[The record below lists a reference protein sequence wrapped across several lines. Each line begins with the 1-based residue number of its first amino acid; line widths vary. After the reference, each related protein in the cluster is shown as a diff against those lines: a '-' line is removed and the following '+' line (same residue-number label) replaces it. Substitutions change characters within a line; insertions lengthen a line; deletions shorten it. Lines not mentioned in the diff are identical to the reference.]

1 MPQSAEAIIYE
12 KYQNALCELL
22 ECYVGS
28 KPKLQDPGDE
38 RPEIELTGVVGLSDT
53 EISGSVTLSTC
64 QATACRMAETSPFAS
79 ADWLGELCNQLA
91 GRLKNKLL
99 AYDLSPSL
107 STPAVICGKHLRL
120 NSLARHTYIFKIESE
135 LGVIESQ
142 LLLDTVEGLE
152 LTLNPEAISAIE
164 GSLQLF

>member
-1 MPQSAEAIIYE
+1 MSKKAENVIYE
-12 KYQNALCELL
+12 EYESALRDLL

-28 KPKLQDPGDE
+28 PPILNDPGVHRVE
-38 RPEIELTGVVGLSDT
+38 VEMTGVVGLSDKS
-53 EISGSVTLSTC
+53 ISGSVTLSTC
-64 QATACRMAETSPFAS
+64 QETAGRMAETSPMAS

-99 AYDLSPSL
+99 AYDLCPNL
-107 STPAVICGKHLRL
+107 STPAVICGKHLRIS
-120 NSLARHTYIFKIESE
+120 SLARHNYAFRIESE

-142 LLLDTVEGLE
+142 LLLDTPDDLE
-152 LTLNPEAISAIE
+152 LTLNPLADAAVE